1 MPSFEQVDFAY
12 ASGRLVLEGFSLELP
27 DRGVVCL
34 VGPSGCGKTTLLRLA
49 AGLERPHAGRISGF
63 EDRRAAMVFQE
74 DRLLPWETTRQ
85 NATTTP
91 SSDRA
96 TEWLVALG
104 LGDSLDRRPGELS
117 GGMARRVAIARALAA
132 PHDVLLLDE
141 PFSGLDEDTWRGAVQ
156 RILAAEEGGL
166 TLLVTHVLDQALA
179 MGATVVRLQGLPLD
193 VVGQPT

>member
-12 ASGRLVLEGFSLELP
+12 AAGRLVLEGFSLELP

-49 AGLERPHAGRISGF
+49 AGLESPHAGRISGF
-63 EDRRAAMVFQE
+63 QGRRAAMVFQE

-117 GGMARRVAIARALAA
+117 GGMAPSRVRSPRRTTSCCSTNPSPGSTRTPGVAPYSASSPPRKAA
-132 PHDVLLLDE
+132 SH
-141 PFSGLDEDTWRGAVQ
+141 SS
-156 RILAAEEGGL
+156 
-166 TLLVTHVLDQALA
+166 
-179 MGATVVRLQGLPLD
+179 
-193 VVGQPT
+193 